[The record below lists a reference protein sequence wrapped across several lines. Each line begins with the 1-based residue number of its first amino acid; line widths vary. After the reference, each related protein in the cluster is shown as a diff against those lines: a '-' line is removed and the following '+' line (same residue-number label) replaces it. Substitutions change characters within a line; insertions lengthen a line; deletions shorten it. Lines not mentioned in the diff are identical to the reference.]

1 MPKTDVFGKRAP
13 RAAERLLRGSARLSR
28 TRRLLQL
35 GWMARRGR
43 E

>member
-1 MPKTDVFGKRAP
+1 MPKTDVFGKGRRAG
-13 RAAERLLRGSARLSR
+13 AERLLRGSARLSR